1 MTIRTATQTLDP
13 AAQPSQVDQP
23 NTTDDNVDL
32 NNFSAAPMRPPQL
45 SSLQGPAQPR
55 QMQWIEVDGM
65 GTYISVPAA
74 SRDVVH
80 VYLKKF
86 PPRPPANLEHID
98 GMLWNEFSLH
108 IAHIMRQHKKYLLK
122 WAAVGFPLL
131 SITILVTLYFDVAVP
146 LPSYFLFLFILW
158 PFFGMKKIKEE
169 LKEIITEFVPKFE
182 NNGYGLEYF
191 GVVGLFV
198 FTRLPSSV

>member
-32 NNFSAAPMRPPQL
+32 NNLSAAPMRPPQL
-45 SSLQGPAQPR
+45 SSPQGPARPR
-55 QMQWIEVDGM
+55 QMQRIQVNDDM
-65 GTYISVPAA
+65 YISVPAA

-80 VYLKKF
+80 VYRRNF

-108 IAHIMRQHKKYLLK
+108 IAHIMRQIY
-122 WAAVGFPLL
+122 A
-131 SITILVTLYFDVAVP
+131 SVAIAIFS
-146 LPSYFLFLFILW
+146 LFCFLFAYFSQGI
-158 PFFGMKKIKEE
+158 
-169 LKEIITEFVPKFE
+169 
-182 NNGYGLEYF
+182 NLE
-191 GVVGLFV
+191 VVSNSCDG
-198 FTRLPSSV
+198 SQ

>member
-1 MTIRTATQTLDP
+1 MQRI
-13 AAQPSQVDQP
+13 QV
-23 NTTDDNVDL
+23 NDD
-32 NNFSAAPMRPPQL
+32 M
-45 SSLQGPAQPR
+45 
-55 QMQWIEVDGM
+55 
-65 GTYISVPAA
+65 YISVPAA

-80 VYLKKF
+80 VYRRNF

-108 IAHIMRQHKKYLLK
+108 IAHIMRQIYASVAILIFSFICFVLGINSTDNV
-122 WAAVGFPLL
+122 A
-131 SITILVTLYFDVAVP
+131 LVTTYLTCG
-146 LPSYFLFLFILW
+146 FLLLLFSSCRS
-158 PFFGMKKIKEE
+158 KKINKE

-191 GVVGLFV
+191 DAAGLFV